1 MYGFAVFIQT
11 LPLYCIYQNQL
22 DDLRREKASM
32 IHRSGNKFFYVAVF
46 IAVLLFCGQPL
57 VVAQTNANPEEG
69 SLNKSDRIDWFR
81 DQGFGLFIHWSVDS
95 QLGVGISHSL
105 VGASDDY
112 VNRFYT
118 DLPKTFDPDQ
128 FHPQDWARLAKL
140 AGVRYM
146 MFTTK
151 HHSGFA
157 MYDTATTPFGVMH
170 TPFHRD
176 ITAEVFKAFREQGIA
191 PGVYFSPDDF
201 YWLHTHGKL
210 IEREVPEV
218 QPVNNPGLMTY
229 DKTQIK
235 ELLTKYGPIDLI
247 FLDGGFTGLR
257 DLAWKLQPNIVVTR
271 GAMQTPEQH
280 LPGLAPKG
288 AWESCVTIGEAWQYQ
303 PQNNVY
309 KSGRELIS
317 LLIHTRAKGGNLLL
331 DVGPKPN
338 GELANEEEERL
349 REIGLWMFVNSEA
362 IYSVRPWVITNEGD
376 IWFTK
381 KKNENTVY
389 AMVDSDKSW
398 PYGKWQDIV
407 LHSVS
412 ATDHTDA
419 TILGENGKVLEYRPK
434 VNPKPT
440 WEMKSDGLHIHAM
453 RAQRLQDNTKW
464 PNPVVLRITNVKPT
478 FTPPVVKTDASYE
491 TSSSQGAVLEG
502 ELQDMGG
509 SSSLEVGFEYRSI
522 AGEDVHSRTKHW
534 VATPLQTVSQ
544 TGKFSYNL
552 EVLPAGTYEFH
563 AVVKHPLITIS
574 GADLKLQQ

>member
-1 MYGFAVFIQT
+1 MIFGARNRFLFAAILTT
-11 LPLYCIYQNQL
+11 L
-22 DDLRREKASM
+22 
-32 IHRSGNKFFYVAVF
+32 
-46 IAVLLFCGQPL
+46 LLVCGEPL
-57 VVAQTNANPEEG
+57 VKAQENPNPEIG
-69 SLNKSDRIDWFR
+69 SLNKSGRIEWFR

-95 QLGVGISHSL
+95 QLGATISHSL

-112 VNRFYT
+112 TDRFFH
-118 DLPKTFDPDQ
+118 DLPQTFDPEQ
-128 FHPQDWARLAKL
+128 FNPQAWARLAKV

-157 MYDTATTPFGVMH
+157 MYDTATTSFGIMH

-201 YWLHTHGKL
+201 YWLHTHGKV

-218 QPVNNPGLMTY
+218 QPVNNPGLMAY
-229 DKTQIK
+229 DKAQIK

-280 LPGLAPKG
+280 LPGVAPQG
-288 AWESCVTIGEAWQYQ
+288 PWESCVTIGDAWQYQ
-303 PQNNVY
+303 PQNDMY
-309 KSGRELIS
+309 KSGRQLIR

-338 GELANEEEERL
+338 GELPIQEEDRL

-362 IYSVRPWVITNEGD
+362 IYGVRPWVTTNEGD

-381 KKNENTVY
+381 KKDDSTVY
-389 AMVDSDKSW
+389 AMIDSDKAW
-398 PYGKWQDIV
+398 PLGKWQDIV
-407 LHSVS
+407 LHSVG
-412 ATDHTDA
+412 ATAGTEV
-419 TILGENGKVLEYRPK
+419 TVLGESGKVLEYRPK
-434 VNPKPT
+434 IDPKPT

-453 RAQRLQDNTKW
+453 RAQRLQDNNQW
-464 PNPVVLRITNVKPT
+464 PNPVVLRITNVKP
-478 FTPPVVKTDASYE
+478 V
-491 TSSSQGAVLEG
+491 
-502 ELQDMGG
+502 
-509 SSSLEVGFEYRSI
+509 SI
-522 AGEDVHSRTKHW
+522 PAADK
-534 VATPLQTVSQ
+534 ATT
-544 TGKFSYNL
+544 
-552 EVLPAGTYEFH
+552 H
-563 AVVKHPLITIS
+563 
-574 GADLKLQQ
+574 